1 MLVTG
6 IWCWWLALDVG
17 DVTCHQHPKL
27 VIYTFGPQ
35 HPSPTLNRLA
45 IIWYNSEI
53 AKMAKSSWQKWQ
65 RRLATLIY
73 LYLVGVFLEIPIR
86 PYLTFMVKIEWL
98 SLSGYSEKT
107 KIFFQTIMILLSFNL
122 TNYPQK
128 GHGQIWLWMQM
139 SNFSKGRVGRT
150 GARMDR
156 HRVWWTT
163 NWTIL
168 LEKSK
173 ILLEVSKQIPKWRV
187 SFEFRPYSQ

>member
-73 LYLVGVFLEIPIR
+73 LYLVGLFLKIPIR

-173 ILLEVSKQIPKWRV
+173 ILLDV
-187 SFEFRPYSQ
+187 

>member
-1 MLVTG
+1 M
-6 IWCWWLALDVG
+6 
-17 DVTCHQHPKL
+17 TCHQH
-27 VIYTFGPQ
+27 IW
-35 HPSPTLNRLA
+35 SPTSVTNIEPASYDR
-45 IIWYNSEI
+45 NSDI

-65 RRLATLIY
+65 RRLATLIC